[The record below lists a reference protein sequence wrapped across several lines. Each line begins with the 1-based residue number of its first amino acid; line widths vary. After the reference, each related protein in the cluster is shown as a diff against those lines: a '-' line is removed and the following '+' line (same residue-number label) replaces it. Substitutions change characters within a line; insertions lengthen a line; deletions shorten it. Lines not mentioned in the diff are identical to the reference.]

1 MAVSEQN
8 NFPTG
13 TRFLLI
19 AAALV
24 IIIWGLNQA
33 QSALVSSLVAVFLSV
48 LGTPAVHWLKRKRLP
63 HVLAVL
69 LVLAGMVAALVVGGG
84 LVSTSL
90 GGFSASLPSY
100 QERIQEQATVIQALL
115 AKKGVSVTDKE
126 LLEFLNPAAVMKL
139 AVNLLGGLGSA
150 LSNII
155 LILLTVMF
163 ILLEASSFPVKL
175 RAVLGDPR
183 RAFPGFTKFA
193 ADIQHYMLVKTGLSL
208 AAGFLIW
215 LWLTV
220 LGVDSPVLWG
230 FLAFMLLYI
239 PHVGSIIAGIP
250 AVCLTLVQFGVGR
263 AALVGAGYV
272 AVNFILGNV
281 VEPKLMGYKFSLSTL
296 VVFLSLIFWGR
307 MLGLI
312 GAVLCV
318 PFTMALK
325 FACENHESTRWIAVL
340 LGPEVPVEGGAGKP
354 PGSGI

>member
-1 MAVSEQN
+1 MSKQN
-8 NFPTG
+8 DFPSG
-13 TRFLLI
+13 THFLFI
-19 AAALV
+19 AAAFV
-24 IIIWGLNQA
+24 VIIWGINQA
-33 QSALVSSLVAVFLSV
+33 QSALVSSLVAVFLAI
-48 LGTPAVHWLKRKRLP
+48 LGAPLVQWLKKKHMPAV
-63 HVLAVL
+63 VAVL
-69 LVLAGMVAALVVGGG
+69 IVLAGMIAILLTGGG

-90 GGFSASLPSY
+90 GGFSAALPSY
-100 QERIQEQATVIQALL
+100 QERIQEQAVLIQALL

-126 LLEFLNPAAVMKL
+126 LLEFLNPATVMKL
-139 AVNLLGGLGSA
+139 AVNLLGGLGAA
-150 LSNII
+150 LSNIV

-163 ILLEASSFPVKL
+163 ILLEYASFPVKL

-183 RAFPGFTKFA
+183 QVFPEFTKFV
-193 ADIQHYMLVKTGLSL
+193 ADIQRYMLVKTALSL
-208 AAGFLIW
+208 TAGFLIW
-215 LWLTV
+215 LWLTA

-250 AVCLTLVQFGVGR
+250 AVSLTLVQFGVGR

-281 VEPKLMGYKFSLSTL
+281 VEPKLMGHKFSLSTL

-325 FACENHESTRWIAVL
+325 FACENHESTRWVAVL
-340 LGPEVPVEGGAGKP
+340 LGPEVPVESVPAAR
-354 PGSGI
+354 

>member
-1 MAVSEQN
+1 MKETEQG
-8 NFPTG
+8 NFPGG
-13 TRFLLI
+13 TRLLFV
-19 AAALV
+19 AASLV
-24 IIIWGLNQA
+24 IIIWGINQA
-33 QSALVSSLVAVFLSV
+33 RSALVSSLVAIFLSV
-48 LGTPAVHWLKRKRLP
+48 LGTPAVQWLEGKRLP

-69 LVLAGMVAALVVGGG
+69 LVLAGMIAVLLVGGG

-115 AKKGVSVTDKE
+115 AKKGVSVTDKQ
-126 LLEFLNPAAVMKL
+126 LLEFLDPAAVMKL
-139 AVNLLGGLGSA
+139 AVSLLGGLGAA
-150 LSNII
+150 LSNIV

-183 RAFPGFTKFA
+183 QVFPEFTRFVK
-193 ADIQHYMLVKTGLSL
+193 DIQHYVIVKTGLSL
-208 AAGFLIW
+208 AAGLLIW

-272 AVNFILGNV
+272 AVNFILGNI

-325 FACENHESTRWIAVL
+325 FACESHESTRWIAVL
-340 LGPEVPVEGGAGKP
+340 LGPEVPVKSGAAAG
-354 PGSGI
+354 